1 MNVPIKIIINVLDD
15 QEYILA
21 LIKEVFFDISEYTI
35 TCFTDPIEFEK
46 AFNSNVDLVIS
57 DVRVGSGFDVLET
70 IKEIND
76 ESPSTYI
83 IIMSAFFDVP
93 FMQKL
98 MRLRVNDTVVKTGDM
113 DWLLDLKNSVMLL
126 HDKLRGRAE
135 IKSLMFNR

>member
-21 LIKEVFFDISEYTI
+21 LIKEVFCDISEYII
-35 TCFTDPIEFEK
+35 TCFTDPIEFQK
-46 AFNSNVDLVIS
+46 AFNSNIDLVIS

-70 IKEIND
+70 IKQIND

-98 MRLRVNDTVVKTGDM
+98 MRLRVNDTVVKTADK
-113 DWLLDLKNSVMLL
+113 DWLQDLKNAVLLL
-126 HDKLRGRAE
+126 HGKLQGRAE
-135 IKSLMFNR
+135 IKALLNR

>member
-70 IKEIND
+70 IKQIND

-98 MRLRVNDTVVKTGDM
+98 MRLRVNDTVVKTADK
-113 DWLLDLKNSVMLL
+113 DWLQDLKNAVLLL
-126 HDKLRGRAE
+126 HDKLQGRAE
-135 IKSLMFNR
+135 IKALLNR